1 VKLLRGQPRHRNHLL
16 HRRAELGV
24 RATRR
29 LELLYSRLHAAQH
42 AHERFNIHARTAFA
56 DVRLCD
62 EPPDN
67 LAERDLL
74 ACADGNV
81 ERAGKRTRTDEGLND
96 AEVVPALRRECLVR
110 DLERVRTDENG
121 TAWGVVS
128 ASGECD
134 DEVTGLEA
142 ALGTQSRR
150 DRR

>member
-16 HRRAELGV
+16 HRRAELGI

-29 LELLYSRLHAAQH
+29 LELLHGGLHAAQH
-42 AHERFNIHARTAFA
+42 VHERFDVHARTPFA
-56 DVRLCD
+56 DVRLRD

-67 LAERDLL
+67 LAESDLL
-74 ACADGNV
+74 TSADGNV

-96 AEVVPALRRECLVR
+96 AEVVPALRRERLVR
-110 DLERVRTDENG
+110 DLERVRADEDG

-134 DEVTGLEA
+134 DEVTCLGA
-142 ALGTQSRR
+142 VLGTQSRR